1 MPFRPLSPDAVPLT
15 HLPVGTVAQLHGSDL
30 GMDDAALL
38 QALGMTES
46 CRFKVCQAGDP
57 WIVQVREAR
66 IGLVTSVAQR
76 LLAVPETR

>member
-1 MPFRPLSPDAVPLT
+1 
-15 HLPVGTVAQLHGSDL
+15 
-30 GMDDAALL
+30 MDDAALL